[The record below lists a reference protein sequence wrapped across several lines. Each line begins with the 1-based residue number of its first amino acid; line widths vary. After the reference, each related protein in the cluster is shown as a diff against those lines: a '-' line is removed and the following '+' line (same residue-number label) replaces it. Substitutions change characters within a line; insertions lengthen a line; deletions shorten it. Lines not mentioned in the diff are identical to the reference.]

1 MDFMVNFGVTMET
14 MKIMHDV
21 MENGGTYQEV
31 RDSTLINLPLLQVL
45 KVYKYFSWADKK
57 LH

>member
-1 MDFMVNFGVTMET
+1 MVNFGVTMET

-31 RDSTLINLPLLQVL
+31 RDSTLANLPLLQVL